1 MKRLSLADFRIL
13 FEDKE
18 ITPET
23 KWSYVGH
30 GRKRNPSYLKLEKL
44 YINPEICSL
53 LGIVSDERMGWF
65 SNPAINHLPAS
76 IVIEKVNRAMEQLGM
91 IDE

>member
-1 MKRLSLADFRIL
+1 
-13 FEDKE
+13 
-18 ITPET
+18 
-23 KWSYVGH
+23 
-30 GRKRNPSYLKLEKL
+30 LKLEKL